1 MPTAIRQREI
11 EAAFLSELDA
21 EGIFPNLKEKVK
33 KGELLSDEELMEFI
47 ILPLSYRKREE
58 KERKLKETV
67 ELAVQVS
74 DRQQQVFILSGML
87 VFADKVID
95 QETAKRI
102 RRAIEMTQVARI
114 FEEEK
119 LEALRERTAQ
129 VTAQVTE
136 QVTAQVTEQMVM
148 KLLERGDTIEEIISI
163 VPNYSPSDVEAVRA
177 KLGGAKD

>member
-58 KERKLKETV
+58 KEQKLKETV

-87 VFADKVID
+87 VFADKVI
-95 QETAKRI
+95 E
-102 RRAIEMTQVARI
+102 
-114 FEEEK
+114 
-119 LEALRERTAQ
+119 
-129 VTAQVTE
+129 
-136 QVTAQVTEQMVM
+136 
-148 KLLERGDTIEEIISI
+148 
-163 VPNYSPSDVEAVRA
+163 
-177 KLGGAKD
+177 